1 MGEWSSGRPVYK
13 KVDGEEER
21 FLLVNE
27 GYSGWEISPGA
38 TSATSSWIGSGRA
51 TNSPL
56 SPAAGPSLRRGWTSW
71 VYADGGEVKE
81 GEVTLKCI
89 KQ

>member
-1 MGEWSSGRPVYK
+1 MYK
-13 KVDGEEER
+13 KVDGKEER

-27 GYSGWEISPGA
+27 GYSGWEISPGS

-56 SPAAGPSLRRGWTSW
+56 SPEAGPSVRRRWTQW
-71 VYADGGEVKE
+71 VYSDAGEVKE
-81 GEVTLKCI
+81 GEITLKCI

>member
-1 MGEWSSGRPVYK
+1 MYK

-27 GYSGWEISPGA
+27 GYSGWEISPGS

-56 SPAAGPSLRRGWTSW
+56 SPEAGPSVRRGWTQW
-71 VYADGGEVKE
+71 VYSDNGEVKE
-81 GEVTLKCI
+81 GEITLKCI

>member
-1 MGEWSSGRPVYK
+1 MYK
-13 KVDGEEER
+13 MVDGEEER

-27 GYSGWEISPGA
+27 GYSGWDISPGS

-56 SPAAGPSLRRGWTSW
+56 SLEAGPSLKRGWTRW
-71 VYADGGEVKE
+71 VYADGGVVKE
-81 GEVTLKCI
+81 GEITFEWIL
-89 KQ
+89 Q